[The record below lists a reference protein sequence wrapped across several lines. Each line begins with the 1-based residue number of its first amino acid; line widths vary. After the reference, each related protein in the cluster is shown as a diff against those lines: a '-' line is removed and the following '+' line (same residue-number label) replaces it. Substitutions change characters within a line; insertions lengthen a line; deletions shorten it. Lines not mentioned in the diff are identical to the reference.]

1 MHQEEGIVAI
11 AGRQEAM
18 PGSAASRLLSGFASP
33 FLAERERWMLWLPV
47 VLGSGIGCYFLLKAE
62 PPLWIGGA
70 GLCIALSLGLLLYRT
85 LNGRLVALLLCAFAL
100 GFAAAQ
106 YRSHTV
112 GTVFLERQIGPVT
125 VEGRLVRI
133 EQRPGDVRLTL
144 EHPRIGR
151 LPGDETPR
159 RVRMVVRGGAPDA
172 TLGDLLRLRA
182 VLRPPPA
189 PSAPGGFDF
198 QRHAYF
204 EGIGGVGYAVGDV
217 IRLAEG
223 PPPGFWGAVDAMR
236 RAVTA
241 RIRLALPGE
250 TGAMAA
256 ALLTGD
262 RSGLPPRA
270 LETMRDSGLA
280 HLLAISGLHMGLVA
294 GTVFFTLRFLMALS
308 PALALNRPIK
318 KWAALAAL
326 AASFV
331 YLLLAGATVPTQR
344 AFLMTGLVLVAVLID
359 RVAISLRLVAWAA
372 AAILLLAPEV
382 MLGPSFQMSFAAVL
396 LLVAFYEANRER
408 FAALRAGAG
417 PLRRG
422 LLYLLGLSVTSVL
435 ASAGTLPFAAYHF
448 NQVALYG
455 VLANMAAVPLTA
467 FWVMPWGVL
476 ALVLLPFGLEGL
488 ALAPMGLGIDGV
500 LAVGAWIS
508 ALPGAVL
515 AVPAMPASA
524 LLAVSLGGL
533 WLALWRRR
541 WRFAGFVPVLI
552 GLALPWLAAQP
563 VLLVDGDAR
572 LIALRTANGLAFSS
586 ARAASF
592 TAEAWLQR
600 AAQERRIAMPRP
612 GSGRHDGMACDGLG
626 CIGEAGP
633 LKIAMIRDSQALAE
647 DCARAD
653 IVVSLVP
660 VRGRCPSAR
669 LVVDRFDLWRNGA
682 HALYLEGDVF
692 RLESVGSDRGIRP
705 WAPDPAARRS
715 RTP

>member
-1 MHQEEGIVAI
+1 MLQETAIERAESGIF
-11 AGRQEAM
+11 GT
-18 PGSAASRLLSGFASP
+18 GFGWLVSP

-47 VLGSGIGCYFLLKAE
+47 VLGGGIGCYFLLKAE
-62 PPLWIGGA
+62 PPLWIGWA
-70 GLCIALSLGLLLYRT
+70 GLCGAFLLGLLLYRS
-85 LNGRLVALLLCAFAL
+85 LNGRLLALLLCAFAL

-106 YRSHTV
+106 YRSQTV
-112 GTVFLERQIGPVT
+112 GTLFLERQIGPVS
-125 VEGRLVRI
+125 VEGQLVRI

-151 LPGDETPR
+151 LPDEHTPR
-159 RVRMVVRGGAPDA
+159 RVRAVVRGDMPDVSH
-172 TLGDLLRLRA
+172 GDLVRLRA
-182 VLRPPPA
+182 VLRPPPG

-217 IRLAEG
+217 TRLAEG
-223 PPPGFWGAVDAMR
+223 APSGFWVGIDRLR
-236 RAVTA
+236 RTVTA
-241 RIRLALPGE
+241 RIRTALPGE

-262 RSGLPPRA
+262 RSGLPERA
-270 LETMRDSGLA
+270 LDTMRDSGLA

-294 GTVFFTLRFLMALS
+294 GTVFFVLRLLLACHS
-308 PALALNRPIK
+308 GLALNQPIK

-396 LLVAFYEANRER
+396 MLVAFYEANRER

-417 PLRRG
+417 PLRLG
-422 LLYLLGLSVTSVL
+422 LLYLVGLCATSVL
-435 ASAGTLPFAAYHF
+435 ATAGTLPFAAYHF

-467 FWVMPWGVL
+467 FWIMPWGVL
-476 ALVLLPFGLEGL
+476 ALLLMPLGLEGL
-488 ALAPMGLGIDGV
+488 ALVPMGLGIEGV

-508 ALPGAVL
+508 TLPGAVL
-515 AVPAMPASA
+515 AVPAMPAA
-524 LLAVSLGGL
+524 GLLAISLGGL
-533 WLALWRRR
+533 WLALWRRS
-541 WRFAGFVPVLI
+541 WRFAGLAPVAL
-552 GLALPWLAAQP
+552 GLALPWFTTQP
-563 VLLVDGDAR
+563 VLLVDGEAK
-572 LIALRTANGLAFSS
+572 LVALRTVQGLAFSS

-592 TAEAWLQR
+592 TADAWLQR
-600 AAQERRIAMPRP
+600 TAQPRRIAMPRA
-612 GSGRHDGMACDGLG
+612 GSGGRDGIACDALG
-626 CIGEAGP
+626 CIGGVGAF
-633 LKIAMIRDSQALAE
+633 KIAIIRDAQALPE
-647 DCARAD
+647 DCTSAD
-653 IVVSLVP
+653 IVVALVP
-660 VRGRCPSAR
+660 VRRRCPSAR

-682 HALYLEGDVF
+682 HALYLEAGTI
-692 RLESVGSDRGIRP
+692 RLDSVGRDRGIRP
-705 WAPDPAARRS
+705 WAPDPAARRN
-715 RTP
+715 REAQ